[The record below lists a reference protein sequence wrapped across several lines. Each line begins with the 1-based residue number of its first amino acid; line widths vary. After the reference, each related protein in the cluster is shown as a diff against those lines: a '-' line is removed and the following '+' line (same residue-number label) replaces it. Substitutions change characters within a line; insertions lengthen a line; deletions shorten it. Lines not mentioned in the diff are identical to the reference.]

1 MNILY
6 CGDKNI
12 ADGLMIST
20 LSLLRTV
27 REPLHITVLTMDYA
41 TESRRFEPLPA
52 AFAEMLERRVKQ
64 TNQGGTVRLLDITA
78 LFLEEP
84 PTANLETRFTPCC
97 MLRLYADLIPDLPE
111 RLLYLDT
118 DVICRRDCGEFYHQE
133 IGQAEVAG
141 VLDHYGKWFFRNRPF
156 RMDYLNSGVLL
167 LNMKRIRETGVFRKC
182 RQRCA
187 EKEMFMPDQSAINK
201 LAGEKK
207 ILPRRYNEQ
216 RKLHEDTVFQH
227 FTTSFRF
234 FPWFHPVTVKPWD
247 VERMHSVLKLHEYDD
262 LLAQY
267 ADWKS
272 NQCVLPNAVE

>member
-6 CGDKNI
+6 CGDKNL

-64 TNQGGTVRLLDITA
+64 TNQGGTVRLVDITA

-111 RLLYLDT
+111 RLLYLES
-118 DVICRRDCGEFYHQE
+118 VI
-133 IGQAEVAG
+133 
-141 VLDHYGKWFFRNRPF
+141 L
-156 RMDYLNSGVLL
+156 
-167 LNMKRIRETGVFRKC
+167 
-182 RQRCA
+182 
-187 EKEMFMPDQSAINK
+187 EKS
-201 LAGEKK
+201 
-207 ILPRRYNEQ
+207 
-216 RKLHEDTVFQH
+216 
-227 FTTSFRF
+227 
-234 FPWFHPVTVKPWD
+234 
-247 VERMHSVLKLHEYDD
+247 
-262 LLAQY
+262 
-267 ADWKS
+267 
-272 NQCVLPNAVE
+272 